1 MNYGSSVAPTKAQTL
16 ARRLEETRLPVLFA
30 VADVR
35 FVIPL
40 MVGVWES
47 IIVGLVL
54 WWSIHAIIKYR
65 VFRYIVLTLFVLT
78 LAGLAMLFWTTLLV
92 RPRPAPA
99 APAVPSAAASPAE
112 QPEPLAKAGQAPA
125 TIRVRLP
132 SDADLWVGG
141 VRTTSSG
148 PSRVFMT
155 PPLDSGKLYNYGLR
169 ARWVNNGVV
178 VEQTRHVKVKAGGK
192 AEVDFTR
199 PVSAPA
205 P

>member
-1 MNYGSSVAPTKAQTL
+1 
-16 ARRLEETRLPVLFA
+16 
-30 VADVR
+30 
-35 FVIPL
+35 
-40 MVGVWES
+40 MVGVWEL

-92 RPRPAPA
+92 RPRPAPT
-99 APAVPSAAASPAE
+99 APAVPLAAASPAE

-155 PPLDSGKLYNYGLR
+155 PPLDSGKQYNYGLR

-199 PVSAPA
+199 PAPA
-205 P
+205 PAPAP